1 MVDTCLL
8 EMTCKDARSALST
21 SIEGMKKS
29 TKQMSEE
36 ATKKQ
41 KEFADWKQKN
51 NVRIVRAE

>member
-1 MVDTCLL
+1 
-8 EMTCKDARSALST
+8 MTCKDARSALST